1 MKASAFEVGDQVRYR
16 NRAQPNPWPMQVT
29 KVVGDL
35 VTLNDFKTWHSSS
48 LMLDSEWTGHPP
60 LNLPVIEKGIPPP
73 PVPKLDRRRK
83 EHNNRSPSKWVTFL
97 RGLEIGDSFLLEY
110 PEANT
115 LRVHARMLGINLRW
129 KVTEPRNG
137 PNGGCQERFWRVK

>member
-1 MKASAFEVGDQVRYR
+1 MTASVFSNGDKVRYR
-16 NRAQPNPWPMQVT
+16 NRAQPNPWPQT
-29 KVVGDL
+29 VVSVDGDMVL
-35 VTLNDFKTWHSSS
+35 LDEGKTWHRSN
-48 LMLDSEWTGHPP
+48 LILDSEWTGNPP
-60 LNLPVIEKGIPPP
+60 LYLPVIEKGIPPP
-73 PVPKLDRRRK
+73 PVPKYDRRRK
-83 EHNNRSPSKWVTFL
+83 EHNSRSPSKWVTFL
-97 RGLEIGDSFLLEY
+97 RGLEIGDSFVLEY